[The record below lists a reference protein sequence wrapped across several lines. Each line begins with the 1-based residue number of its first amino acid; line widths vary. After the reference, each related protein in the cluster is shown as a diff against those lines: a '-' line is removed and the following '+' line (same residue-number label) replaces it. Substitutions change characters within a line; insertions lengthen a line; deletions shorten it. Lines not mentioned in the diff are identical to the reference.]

1 MSTTVKAEL
10 VGVGTE
16 LLLGQIANTNA
27 KWMVERL
34 AEIGVDVL
42 YHQVVGDNADRIAEV
57 LRLACSRA
65 DAVLVTGGLGPTED
79 DITRDVLA
87 DLLGTPMMRVPEIE
101 TYLRERFAGF
111 GSGDMPANNLRQADV
126 PEGGRFIMPER
137 GTAPGLIAD
146 VEGATVYAMP
156 GVPAEMVE
164 MMESTILPELASRV
178 GTAVLRSHTLRC
190 TGIGES
196 RVAEVLHDLF
206 EASANPSLAYLA
218 SAGEVK
224 VRLTANGD
232 TVDAAEALIE
242 PLAAQVRARLGDVV
256 FTEADEGLEQTVM
269 RLLRETGR
277 AIACAESLTGGSV
290 AARLTRAEGASA
302 SFVGS
307 AVVYTAEAKQ
317 RVLGV
322 SRETID
328 GPGVVSEACA
338 REMAAGARAL
348 YGTDVAISLTGAAG
362 PEPHGGAEPGTVWIA
377 LDAADVRHAR
387 GYRSTGDRDRVRRW
401 AEQAALDLVRR
412 YLDGS
417 ELPTS
422 DRLI

>member
-1 MSTTVKAEL
+1 MSTTVRAEL

-27 KWMVERL
+27 RWMGERL

-42 YHQVVGDNADRIAEV
+42 YHQVVGDNTARIAEV

-65 DAVLVTGGLGPTED
+65 DVVLVTGGLGPTED

-87 DLLGTPMMRVPEIE
+87 GLMGAAMVRRPEIE

-111 GSGDMPANNLRQADV
+111 GSGQMPENNLRQADV
-126 PEGGRFIMPER
+126 PDGARYIMPGR

-146 VEGATVYAMP
+146 VEGSTVYAMP
-156 GVPAEMVE
+156 GVPAEMAE
-164 MMESTILPELASRV
+164 MMDSTILPELAQRV
-178 GTAVLRSHTLRC
+178 GTAVVRSHTLRC
-190 TGIGES
+190 SGIGES
-196 RVAEVLHDLF
+196 RVAEILHDLF

-224 VRLTANGD
+224 VRLTAK
-232 TVDAAEALIE
+232 AASEHAADALIAPVAE
-242 PLAAQVRARLGDVV
+242 QVRARLGDVV
-256 FTEADEGLEQTVM
+256 FTELDEGLEQTVM
-269 RLLRETGR
+269 RLLRGSGR
-277 AIACAESLTGGSV
+277 TIACAESLTGGSV
-290 AARLTRAEGASA
+290 AARLTHAAGASA

-307 AVVYTAEAKQ
+307 AVVYTAEAKH

-322 SRETID
+322 ARETIETA
-328 GPGVVSEACA
+328 GVVSEACA
-338 REMAAGARAL
+338 REMAAGARSL
-348 YGTDVAISLTGAAG
+348 FGSDLAISLTGAAG
-362 PEPHGGAEPGTVWIA
+362 PEPHDGAEPGTVWIA
-377 LDAADVRHAR
+377 LDAADVQHAR
-387 GYRSTGDRDRVRRW
+387 GYHATADRVRVRRW
-401 AEQAALDLVRR
+401 AEQAVLDLARR

-417 ELPTS
+417 PLPDS

>member
-1 MSTTVKAEL
+1 VSTTVKAEL

-27 KWMVERL
+27 KWMGERL

-42 YHQVVGDNADRIAEV
+42 FHQVVGDNVDRIAAV
-57 LRLACSRA
+57 LRLASARA
-65 DAVLVTGGLGPTED
+65 DVVLVTGGLGPTED
-79 DITRDVLA
+79 DITRDVIAELMGA
-87 DLLGTPMMRVPEIE
+87 ASVRVPEIE

-111 GSGDMPANNLRQADV
+111 GSGAMPVNNLRQADV
-126 PEGGRFIMPER
+126 PEGARFIMPER
-137 GTAPGLIAD
+137 GTAPGLIAE
-146 VEGATVYAMP
+146 VERATVYAMP

-164 MMESTILPELASRV
+164 MMESTILPELRARV
-178 GTAVLRSHTLRC
+178 GTAVVRSHTLRC

-196 RVAEVLHDLF
+196 RVAELLHDLF
-206 EASANPSLAYLA
+206 EGSANPSLAYLA

-224 VRLTANGD
+224 VRLTAKAD
-232 TVDAAEALIE
+232 TIEAAEALIE
-242 PLAAQVRARLGDVV
+242 PLAQEVRARLGDVV

-269 RLLRETGR
+269 RLLRASGR
-277 AIACAESLTGGSV
+277 TIACAESLTGGGV
-290 AARLTRAEGASA
+290 AARLTHAEGASA

-322 SRETID
+322 SRRTID

-338 REMAAGARAL
+338 REMAAGARRL
-348 YGTDVAISLTGAAG
+348 YASDVAISLTGAAG
-362 PEPHGGAEPGTVWIA
+362 PEPHDGAVPGTVWIA
-377 LDAADVRHAR
+377 LEAEDVQHAR
-387 GYRSTGDRDRVRRW
+387 GYLATGDRDRVRRW
-401 AEQAALDLVRR
+401 SEQAALDLVRR

-417 ELPTS
+417 ELPVS

>member
-1 MSTTVKAEL
+1 MSSTVRAEL

-27 KWMVERL
+27 KWMGERL

-42 YHQVVGDNADRIAEV
+42 LPPGRGGQRRPHRGGAPPGVLPCRRRAGDR
-57 LRLACSRA
+57 RPRS
-65 DAVLVTGGLGPTED
+65 TED

-87 DLLGTPMMRVPEIE
+87 DLLGARMVRVPEIE
-101 TYLRERFAGF
+101 TYLRDRFAGF
-111 GSGDMPANNLRQADV
+111 GSGDMPVNNLRQADV
-126 PEGGRFIMPER
+126 PEGARFIMPER
-137 GTAPGLIAD
+137 GTAPGLIAE

-164 MMESTILPELASRV
+164 MMESTILPELAARV
-178 GTAVLRSHTLRC
+178 GTAVVRSHTLRC

-196 RVAEVLHDLF
+196 RVAEILHDLF

-224 VRLTANGD
+224 VRLTAKAD

-277 AIACAESLTGGSV
+277 TLACAESLTG
-290 AARLTRAEGASA
+290 R
-302 SFVGS
+302 
-307 AVVYTAEAKQ
+307 Q
-317 RVLGV
+317 R
-322 SRETID
+322 RE
-328 GPGVVSEACA
+328 
-338 REMAAGARAL
+338 
-348 YGTDVAISLTGAAG
+348 
-362 PEPHGGAEPGTVWIA
+362 
-377 LDAADVRHAR
+377 
-387 GYRSTGDRDRVRRW
+387 RD
-401 AEQAALDLVRR
+401 
-412 YLDGS
+412 
-417 ELPTS
+417 
-422 DRLI
+422 

>member
-1 MSTTVKAEL
+1 MSTCC
-10 VGVGTE
+10 
-16 LLLGQIANTNA
+16 
-27 KWMVERL
+27 
-34 AEIGVDVL
+34 
-42 YHQVVGDNADRIAEV
+42 YHQVVGDNAGRIAEV

-87 DLLGTPMMRVPEIE
+87 DLLGSPMVRVPEIE
-101 TYLRERFAGF
+101 TYLRDRFAGF
-111 GSGDMPANNLRQADV
+111 GSGDMPVNNLRQADV
-126 PEGGRFIMPER
+126 PEGARFIMPER
-137 GTAPGLIAD
+137 GTAPGLIAE

-178 GTAVLRSHTLRC
+178 GTAVVRSHTLRC

-196 RVAEVLHDLF
+196 RVAEILHDLF

-224 VRLTANGD
+224 VRLTAKAD

-277 AIACAESLTGGSV
+277 TIACAESLTGGSV
-290 AARLTRAEGASA
+290 AARLTRAAGASA

-338 REMAAGARAL
+338 REMAAGARRAL
-348 YGTDVAISLTGAAG
+348 RQRRRGLA
-362 PEPHGGAEPGTVWIA
+362 HRRGGARAARRRRTRAPCGSPSTRPMSGTHAATAPPAIA
-377 LDAADVRHAR
+377 IASADGPSRRCSIWPAAT
-387 GYRSTGDRDRVRRW
+387 ST
-401 AEQAALDLVRR
+401 AASSPRPID
-412 YLDGS
+412 
-417 ELPTS
+417 
-422 DRLI
+422 